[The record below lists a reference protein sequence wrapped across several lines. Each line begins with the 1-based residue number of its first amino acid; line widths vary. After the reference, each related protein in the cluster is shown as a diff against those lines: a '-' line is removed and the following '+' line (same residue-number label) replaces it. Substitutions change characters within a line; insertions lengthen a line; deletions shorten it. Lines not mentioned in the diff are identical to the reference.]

1 MTKEYSTNDHRL
13 VLIRPREAG
22 FTLLESALVVAIVMI
37 AAAISLFS
45 LPPAL
50 RAMHVNSALQMTLD
64 TLGRAHG
71 LASANRCVYQV
82 DFTLPNQLT
91 ITQTAT
97 GTVVLQEQLPTGV
110 SFDAEPGIPSTPTT
124 TPDGF
129 GSGAVT
135 GAVDFDA
142 DFGLG
147 GATRVYFF
155 PDGTARDQNGHINN
169 GVVYLAEPG
178 QLLSSRAVTLWGLT
192 SHLKPWRL
200 SSNSNTGVTAWGQ
213 P

>member
-1 MTKEYSTNDHRL
+1 MTNEYSKSDHRPP
-13 VLIRPREAG
+13 VIRPREAG
-22 FTLLESALVVAIVMI
+22 FTLIETALVVAIMMI

-50 RAMHVNSALQMTLD
+50 RAMRINSALQMTLD

-82 DFTLPNQLT
+82 DFTLPNQIT
-91 ITQTAT
+91 VTQTAT
-97 GTVVLQEQLPTGV
+97 GTVVLRNQLPPGV
-110 SFDAEPGIPSTPTT
+110 SFDAEPGIPSTPAT

-129 GSGAVT
+129 GSGAIT

-147 GATRVYFF
+147 GATRVFF
-155 PDGTARDQNGHINN
+155 LPDGTARDQNGHINN
-169 GVVYLAEPG
+169 GVVYLAQPG
-178 QLLSSRAVTLWGLT
+178 DLLSSRAVTLWGLT

-200 SSNSNTGVTAWGQ
+200 HSNSNTGVAVWGQ